1 MLGGSRR
8 AITAAGALGCAWV
21 GSASAQEFC
30 VLCSE
35 PNALYR
41 CVIDGARPGGS
52 QSLQMLCITT
62 LARSGGHGA
71 CSIKGGTVFQ
81 CSAPVVHVPWTGS
94 DGTALAG
101 QAPAATEPVGPAN
114 PEEPPRTMVE
124 LAKRANEQTT
134 EQFKKA
140 GENVKSAGQAL
151 GDATK
156 KTWDCM
162 VSFFTRC

>member
-1 MLGGSRR
+1 M
-8 AITAAGALGCAWV
+8 AAAGALGY
-21 GSASAQEFC
+21 GLASGAAAQEFC
-30 VLCSE
+30 VVCSE

-62 LARSGGHGA
+62 LARNGGHGA
-71 CSIKGGTVFQ
+71 CAVKGGTVFQ
-81 CSAPVVHVPWTGS
+81 CSAPVVHVPWISS
-94 DGTALAG
+94 DGTPSVG
-101 QAPAATEPVGPAN
+101 QSPAAGEAAPVGK
-114 PEEPPRTMVE
+114 PEEPPRTVVE
-124 LAKRANEQTT
+124 LAKRANEQTA

-162 VSFFTRC
+162 LSFFTRC